1 VYKVLALNCLVS
13 AYMMSALYL
22 RGLKQGDT
30 QMTATGLVIAGLF
43 FLLSQAKPVL
53 HISAQKPTSTIFA
66 RAVLASLLGQFAVH
80 FVSLLVVLHIC
91 AQHVAKDDFSLSAD
105 GKFQPNVVNSA
116 VFLLATLMQINNFV
130 VNYRGH
136 PFTQSIYENI
146 TCGAACRCCTE
157 LCWWWRTG
165 GQLEPLNDLLQ
176 MAPFPSPEF
185 QALPRGHPGLQIRGL
200 LRRGVLQP
208 APRVAEYVRYCT
220 KHQHEH
226 EHL

>member
-80 FVSLLVVLHIC
+80 FVSLLVG
-91 AQHVAKDDFSLSAD
+91 DLSAARE
-105 GKFQPNVVNSA
+105 A
-116 VFLLATLMQINNFV
+116 VLNTAEASDLVLAAMGCCHDLMVPTIV
-130 VNYRGH
+130 
-136 PFTQSIYENI
+136 
-146 TCGAACRCCTE
+146 GA
-157 LCWWWRTG
+157 G
-165 GQLEPLNDLLQ
+165 SDLLGTVR
-176 MAPFPSPEF
+176 
-185 QALPRGHPGLQIRGL
+185 ALQYA
-200 LRRGVLQP
+200 GVL
-208 APRVAEYVRYCT
+208 REMTLSC
-220 KHQHEH
+220 
-226 EHL
+226 

>member
-30 QMTATGLVIAGLF
+30 QMTASGLVIAALF
-43 FLLSQAKPVL
+43 FFLSQAKPVPG
-53 HISAQKPTSTIFA
+53 ISSQRPVSSIFA
-66 RAVLASLLGQFAVH
+66 KAVVLSLLGQFLVH
-80 FVSLLVVLHIC
+80 FASLLAVLYIC
-91 AQHVAKDDFSLSAD
+91 EQYVAADDFSLSAD

-116 VFLLATLMQINNFV
+116 VFLLSALMQVNNFV

-136 PFTQSIYENI
+136 PFTQSIFENI
-146 TCGAACRCCTE
+146 Y
-157 LCWWWRTG
+157 LWRSVQVLYGVLLVVAG

-185 QALPRGHPGLQIRGL
+185 QAYL
-200 LRRGVLQP
+200 LGILVFNFGACYAVESACQKL
-208 APRVAEYVRYCT
+208 E
-220 KHQHEH
+220 
-226 EHL
+226 

>member
-66 RAVLASLLGQFAVH
+66 RAVLVSLLGQFAVH
-80 FVSLLVVLHIC
+80 FISLLVVLHIC
-91 AQHVAKDDFSLSAD
+91 EQHVAKDDFSLSAD

-146 TCGAACRCCTE
+146 Y
-157 LCWWWRTG
+157 LWRSVQVLYGVLLVVAG

-185 QALPRGHPGLQIRGL
+185 QAYLVGILAFNFGACYAVESFSQRL
-200 LRRGVLQP
+200 
-208 APRVAEYVRYCT
+208 E
-220 KHQHEH
+220 
-226 EHL
+226 